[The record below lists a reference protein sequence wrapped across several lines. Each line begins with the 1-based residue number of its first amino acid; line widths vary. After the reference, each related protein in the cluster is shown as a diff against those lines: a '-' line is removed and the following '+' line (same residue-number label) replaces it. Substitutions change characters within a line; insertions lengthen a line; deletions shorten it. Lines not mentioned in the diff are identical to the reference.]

1 VYIFS
6 KEILVIYIVCLFFFS
21 YFFIIFYLF
30 LISKK
35 ALFVCLFV
43 LFCFFFT
50 HENSLFPI
58 KKHSLPTFSDKS
70 LSSLFPLP
78 HRRSTTRDH
87 EHQALLTT
95 SHPHLRRR
103 DTLHQ
108 NPQISKPQPT
118 VKIRL
123 PFLPLTT
130 KRTGFICLSLL
141 YFSLQNYV
149 MLWNNSCGY

>member
-6 KEILVIYIVCLFFFS
+6 KEILVIYIVCLFVFVFFS

-35 ALFVCLFV
+35 TLFVCLFV
-43 LFCFFFT
+43 FFT

-87 EHQALLTT
+87 EHQALLMT

-103 DTLHQ
+103 DTLRQ